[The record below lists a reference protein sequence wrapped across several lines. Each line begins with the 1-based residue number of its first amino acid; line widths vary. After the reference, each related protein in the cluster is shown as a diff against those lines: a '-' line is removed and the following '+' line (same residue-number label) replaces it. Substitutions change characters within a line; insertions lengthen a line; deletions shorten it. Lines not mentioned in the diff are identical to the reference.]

1 MAQQFFDLVH
11 TEQIFAEEDD
21 IRFHHAHD
29 AAMRANGFGINVAP
43 GFQNVSAVQ
52 ADGLVN
58 LPVNMKY
65 VLIAGFFVQRVDIL
79 RYDADGSRV
88 LPLQFGDGQVSG
100 IGLGF
105 GDFGFEVVVKIVNQ
119 CRIAFKSFYGSNVLN
134 AVVIPQAAGA
144 AKGRKSGLG
153 GDSGSG

>member
-88 LPLQFGDGQVSG
+88 LPLQFGDA
-100 IGLGF
+100 
-105 GDFGFEVVVKIVNQ
+105 
-119 CRIAFKSFYGSNVLN
+119 R
-134 AVVIPQAAGA
+134 
-144 AKGRKSGLG
+144 
-153 GDSGSG
+153 